1 MTKATAPESP
11 VPETLLRL
19 RQMPINLVPTNGC
32 NKSRRRRRVR
42 QSRADQKAVHYVF
55 SRVEMWRG
63 GLGRP
68 ICFRPFR
75 LPVSHCPDR
84 APFPHPAH
92 RTGQALLTH
101 PALGGNITFS
111 PTESCRSAE

>member
-1 MTKATAPESP
+1 MFVA
-11 VPETLLRL
+11 
-19 RQMPINLVPTNGC
+19 
-32 NKSRRRRRVR
+32 
-42 QSRADQKAVHYVF
+42 QKAFAKSNF

-63 GLGRP
+63 GLGRS

-75 LPVSHCPDR
+75 VPVPHYPDR

-101 PALGGNITFS
+101 PALGGNITFW
-111 PTESCRSAE
+111 PTESCRSSEWAGPNQTQRTGLRQHICW